1 MQVRWVDQ
9 TQYPEDTIE
18 SFVGQSSMGLL
29 CPPATLETEN
39 LGTQVV
45 HTHTHTYIHIC
56 IYEWIL
62 GVRAWS
68 VGFGAE
74 SCRCFTGLVWRLESK
89 KISGFWHSGLA
100 WRAIGPSPQ
109 STFL

>member
-45 HTHTHTYIHIC
+45 HTHTHQKYIY
-56 IYEWIL
+56 IYCLDPERQIHVL
-62 GVRAWS
+62 NLNPKPETLNLKTQNLIPKS
-68 VGFGAE
+68 
-74 SCRCFTGLVWRLESK
+74 
-89 KISGFWHSGLA
+89 
-100 WRAIGPSPQ
+100 
-109 STFL
+109 